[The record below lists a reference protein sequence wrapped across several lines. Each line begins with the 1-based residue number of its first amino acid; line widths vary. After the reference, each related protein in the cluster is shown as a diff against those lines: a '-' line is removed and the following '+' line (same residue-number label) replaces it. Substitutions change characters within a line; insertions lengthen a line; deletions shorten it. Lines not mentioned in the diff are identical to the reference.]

1 MANLNKWDR
10 YWHLYKLTEQDYEDL
25 KEAQSS
31 ACAVC
36 QEPLEDKAVVDHC
49 HRTGKV
55 RGLLCQQCNSGLGF
69 FKDSILSLLRAIKYL
84 IKGK

>member
-1 MANLNKWDR
+1 MTNLNKWDR
-10 YWHLYKLTEQDYEDL
+10 YWHLYKLTQQDYEDL
-25 KEAQSS
+25 LDRQEGLCKI
-31 ACAVC
+31 CT
-36 QEPLEDKAVVDHC
+36 EPLDDSGVVDHC
-49 HRTGKV
+49 HTTGKV